1 MPTSIVF
8 LLVNLDHTLFHET
21 SLLHIRI
28 EINNIMNKIDSEENH
43 KTEDFSVVKRYTT
56 MKKYQFV

>member
-1 MPTSIVF
+1 MPTSIAF

-21 SLLHIRI
+21 SLIHIRI

-43 KTEDFSVVKRYTT
+43 KTEDF
-56 MKKYQFV
+56 